1 MTHNT
6 RSAVKPYTSR
16 DTKDQEL
23 ASLWAEYHRMRAMFE
38 RAMVRVE
45 VLEACVAQLSD
56 KLSYL
61 EAGLGIVQMCDSFDS
76 PATECEMSDEK

>member
-1 MTHNT
+1 
-6 RSAVKPYTSR
+6 
-16 DTKDQEL
+16 
-23 ASLWAEYHRMRAMFE
+23 MRAMFE

-45 VLEACVAQLSD
+45 VLEACVEQLSD